1 MRIGRVP
8 IFVCIESLRR
18 VSTGVEGMLVLLGR
32 LLLEYLQH
40 LSTTFNRRSRGT
52 SELKNAV
59 LDHIY
64 PFARTT
70 LHLEVWADE

>member
-1 MRIGRVP
+1 MRIGRIP
-8 IFVCIESLRR
+8 NFVRIESLRR
-18 VSTGVEGMLVLLGR
+18 VSLGVEGMLVLLGR
-32 LLLEYLQH
+32 LLLENLHH
-40 LSTTFNRRSRGT
+40 LSTTCNQRSTETLDLR
-52 SELKNAV
+52 NAV